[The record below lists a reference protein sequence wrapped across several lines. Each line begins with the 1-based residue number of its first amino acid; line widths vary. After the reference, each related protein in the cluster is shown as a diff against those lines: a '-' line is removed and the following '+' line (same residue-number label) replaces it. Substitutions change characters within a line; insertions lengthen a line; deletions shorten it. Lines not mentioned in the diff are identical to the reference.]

1 MPTPIV
7 RDHLSHHLASCSVA
21 RRTCE
26 IIAKTGHRRKYTT
39 KDIERDLEPVRR
51 AWKRYR
57 KSHDKAAVYGFLR
70 EVYTLVLEWMHIKR
84 SKARTGRLLQMQE
97 VRSYMVAEPFS
108 LVIYSAN
115 RHIDPRSR
123 SKWARSLRLAHRN
136 SVTPRKLGTFM
147 RRCGGINACAG
158 LLNSRPGCIP

>member
-7 RDHLSHHLASCSVA
+7 LHPRSLHLPSPQIAK
-21 RRTCE
+21 RMGQ
-26 IIAKTGHRRKYTT
+26 IIAQRERRRKYST

-57 KSHDKAAVYGFLR
+57 KSYGKMAVYGFLR
-70 EVYTLVLEWMHIKR
+70 GVYTLVLEWKAVKR
-84 SKARTGRLLQMQE
+84 CKAGTGRLLEMQE
-97 VRSYMVAEPFS
+97 APTYLVPEPFS

-123 SKWARSLRLAHRN
+123 SKWARTLRFAAREK
-136 SVTPRKLGTFM
+136 VPARKLGRFI
-147 RRCGGINACAG
+147 RRRGGINACAR
-158 LLNSRPGCIP
+158 LLKSRRV